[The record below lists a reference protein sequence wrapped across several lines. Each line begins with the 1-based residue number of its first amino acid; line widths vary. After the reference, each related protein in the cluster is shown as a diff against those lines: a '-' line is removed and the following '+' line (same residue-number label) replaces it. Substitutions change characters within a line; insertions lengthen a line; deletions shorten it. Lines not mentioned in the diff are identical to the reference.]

1 MRSMKHNRITIF
13 STIILITLFSGCL
26 GQNSGCS
33 DPYVKI
39 GDSCC
44 VDGDGNGVCDK
55 AETQTTTTEKSTTT
69 IRSTTTT
76 TTTIQAPTTTAI
88 ATTIETTSSAG
99 RTTTTL
105 KGCKTAADC
114 GEPYLGGCTCQGEG
128 VTKTNY
134 KPICN
139 AGVCTWRGET
149 EIDKCVQQDAGNSE
163 KEHCV
168 SGYARCIPDSEYQDY
183 FIMPD
188 DAETIDGL
196 TSESYSARY
205 QGYRFK
211 TNSVQFP
218 EDSKCFDDLKILIG
232 VMNPNG
238 KEMEIEV
245 SRNKIGQVDSIEVGL
260 EDIKRTDN
268 GTVAPR
274 MWVREV

>member
-1 MRSMKHNRITIF
+1 MKHSRTMFF
-13 STIILITLFSGCL
+13 SAIILITLFSGCL

-44 VDGDGNGVCDK
+44 VDGDGNGICDK
-55 AETQTTTTEKSTTT
+55 DETQTTITTEKSTTT

-76 TTTIQAPTTTAI
+76 STTTQAPETTTLVS
-88 ATTIETTSSAG
+88 TIETTTSAA

-105 KGCKTAADC
+105 KICKTAADC
-114 GEPYLGGCTCQGEG
+114 GQSYLGGCTCQGVG

-149 EIDKCVQQDAGNSE
+149 EIDKCVQESSGSSE

-168 SGYARCIPDSEYQDY
+168 SGYARCIPDSEYRDY

-188 DAETIDGL
+188 DAETIEGL

-211 TNSVQFP
+211 TNSIQYP

-232 VMNPNG
+232 VMKPNG
-238 KEMEIEV
+238 KETEIEV
-245 SRNKIGQVDSIEVGL
+245 SRETTGRLDSIEVGL
-260 EDIKRTDN
+260 EDVKRTDI

-274 MWVREV
+274 MWIREV